1 MKMSRLMKNNMRVR
15 KNTRWALTRPIG
27 LRKRTETLIEM
38 KYVRARTPSLGP
50 YSTIT
55 IWLLQ
60 AMAAN

>member
-27 LRKRTETLIEM
+27 LPITKAHRNTNRDEIC
-38 KYVRARTPSLGP
+38 APSLGP